1 MATTTPLVTNLDF
14 DDIKASLQAYLQGQ
28 TEFTDY
34 DFEGSGLVQ
43 LLNILSLNT
52 HYNAILANAGFNE
65 TFLDTAIK
73 RSNVVSRA
81 KEIGYTARSAR
92 SATALVNLLVTNP
105 TQTPSNL
112 TLPQYTQFGTTINGT
127 DFTFYNIAPITT
139 PLVDGSYTYSNLK
152 LYEGALITNTFTYD
166 GVSAPYF
173 EIPNEAVDLTT
184 LSVTVQANAGATT
197 ITPFN
202 FANSIIGVT
211 GTSNA
216 YFIQED
222 SNELYQVYF
231 GDGAIGSALQAG
243 NVITLTYLVSSL
255 DAANV
260 SATKFTQVF
269 SYAGS
274 IGGNSDIS
282 ITTVSNSVGGID
294 KEDAATIQ
302 FNAPLSLARQDR
314 IITANDYL
322 SAIGEQETAVQA
334 VSVWGGEDN
343 IPPTYGKVFI
353 SLKPYDGYVISQA
366 VQDDIV
372 NNVLG
377 LQGNMLVTPVFVDPD
392 YIYINLNVQSTYD
405 PSQTTVTSDDIEGYI
420 TTTITNYFAQ
430 QLSKYKQTFRFSV
443 LSRLID
449 ATNDSLISNIMTMQ
463 LQKRITFPYNY
474 ATNIDVTFPVPVLAG
489 SMSSNIF
496 TYSVNDQLNVACQFV
511 DDGKGNV
518 SVMNSTTA
526 SILSPN
532 VGTVN
537 YTTGEVIVNGFV
549 ITGLLGGVEDIRIM
563 FSPQKAITDISSNLN
578 QIIELDDSTAVSTAN
593 ILAGLTVTVEA
604 EE

>member
-1 MATTTPLVTNLDF
+1 
-14 DDIKASLQAYLQGQ
+14 
-28 TEFTDY
+28 
-34 DFEGSGLVQ
+34 
-43 LLNILSLNT
+43 
-52 HYNAILANAGFNE
+52 
-65 TFLDTAIK
+65 
-73 RSNVVSRA
+73 
-81 KEIGYTARSAR
+81 
-92 SATALVNLLVTNP
+92 
-105 TQTPSNL
+105 
-112 TLPQYTQFGTTINGT
+112 
-127 DFTFYNIAPITT
+127 
-139 PLVDGSYTYSNLK
+139 
-152 LYEGALITNTFTYD
+152 
-166 GVSAPYF
+166 
-173 EIPNEAVDLTT
+173 
-184 LSVTVQANAGATT
+184 
-197 ITPFN
+197 
-202 FANSIIGVT
+202 
-211 GTSNA
+211 
-216 YFIQED
+216 
-222 SNELYQVYF
+222 
-231 GDGAIGSALQAG
+231 
-243 NVITLTYLVSSL
+243 
-255 DAANV
+255 
-260 SATKFTQVF
+260 
-269 SYAGS
+269 
-274 IGGNSDIS
+274 
-282 ITTVSNSVGGID
+282 
-294 KEDAATIQ
+294 
-302 FNAPLSLARQDR
+302 
-314 IITANDYL
+314 
-322 SAIGEQETAVQA
+322 
-334 VSVWGGEDN
+334 
-343 IPPTYGKVFI
+343 
-353 SLKPYDGYVISQA
+353 